1 MDGLLPIPVK
11 LITTEAVELRIH
23 NRESLWKLFVISHV
37 RASRDQSES
46 RQAEGPTGKGS
57 KCRYRT
63 VLVLLVLPIG
73 GYVDMQKC
81 QGI

>member
-1 MDGLLPIPVK
+1 METFCDKPCEGIKTLD
-11 LITTEAVELRIH
+11 
-23 NRESLWKLFVISHV
+23 
-37 RASRDQSES
+37 SRDQSEN
-46 RQAEGPTGKGS
+46 RQVEGPTGKGS

-73 GYVDMQKC
+73 GYADMQKC